1 MNGNAC
7 RDVLESLDVLESD
20 LLDENLSDITRT
32 EIQLLVNSLRAFNKV
47 RKSCFGED
55 LEKSYIEDINEF
67 KEEYVKT
74 GMSITTK
81 IHIIFEHVKDF
92 CTEHNKGLGHYS
104 EQAG

>member
-7 RDVLESLDVLESD
+7 RDVLEALDDLESEM
-20 LLDENLSDITRT
+20 LSQNLEKMDQ
-32 EIQLLVNSLRAFNKV
+32 IQLLINSMRAFNKV

-55 LEKSYIEDINEF
+55 LETSYKDDINEF
-67 KEEYVKT
+67 REEYLKT

-81 IHIIFEHVKDF
+81 IHIIFEHVEEF

>member
-7 RDVLESLDVLESD
+7 RDVLESLDDLESELLSQD
-20 LLDENLSDITRT
+20 LSNIA
-32 EIQLLVNSLRAFNKV
+32 EIKLLIESMRAFNKV

-55 LEKSYIEDINEF
+55 LEKSFEDDIDEF
-67 KEEYVKT
+67 KDAYVKT
-74 GMSITTK
+74 GMSVTTK

-92 CTEHNKGLGHYS
+92 CLEHNKGLGHYS

>member
-7 RDVLESLDVLESD
+7 RDVLEALDDLESE
-20 LLDENLSDITRT
+20 LLSQNLEKMDQ
-32 EIQLLVNSLRAFNKV
+32 IQLLINSMRAFNKV

-55 LEKSYIEDINEF
+55 LETSYKDDINEF
-67 KEEYVKT
+67 REEYLKT

-81 IHIIFEHVKDF
+81 IHIIFEHVEEF